1 MTSRTQGMIEWLVQ
15 NGYSPE
21 IDPKAIQRFID
32 TTFKQEST
40 DQGDTAQAAVLLAA
54 LAEGTKTGDD
64 MNVELR
70 QILHLR
76 KNSAGK
82 FNFDPKKAYPGSLAY
97 DIVNRH
103 LCGEI
108 KRVEAVEEF
117 VSKLFK
123 HETDPPDSRTIE
135 RWIDVMKPRI
145 KKDIERLERGR
156 EFLERLG
163 EDQTNSTDK

>member
-1 MTSRTQGMIEWLVQ
+1 MIEWLVQ

-108 KRVEAVEEF
+108 KRVEAVDEF

-123 HETDPPDSRTIE
+123 HKKDPPDSRTIE
-135 RWIDVMKPRI
+135 RWIDVMKPRV
-145 KKDIERLERGR
+145 KKDIDRLKSVLLSWEKLKH
-156 EFLERLG
+156 EVS
-163 EDQTNSTDK
+163 DINDK

>member
-1 MTSRTQGMIEWLVQ
+1 MIEWLVQ

-82 FNFDPKKAYPGSLAY
+82 FNFDPKKAFPGSLAY
-97 DIVNRH
+97 DIVKQH
-103 LCGEI
+103 VGGEI
-108 KRVEAVEEF
+108 TRVKAVEKF
-117 VSKLFK
+117 VSEVFK
-123 HETDPPDSRTIE
+123 HEEEPPDPRTIE
-135 RWIDVMKPRI
+135 RWIDAMKLRV
-145 KKDIERLERGR
+145 KKDIERLERDGD
-156 EFLERLG
+156 FFERLG

>member
-1 MTSRTQGMIEWLVQ
+1 MIEWLVQ

-32 TTFKQEST
+32 ATFKQEST

-108 KRVEAVEEF
+108 TRVKAVNEFLSKIFKYEEK
-117 VSKLFK
+117 S
-123 HETDPPDSRTIE
+123 PDARTVE
-135 RWIDVMKPRI
+135 RWIDVMKPRV
-145 KKDIERLERGR
+145 KKDIERLESV
-156 EFLERLG
+156 RLSW
-163 EDQTNSTDK
+163 ESLKKEQSTITDK